1 MQNAELKQQNNI
13 PQTPI
18 EIALC
23 IDENGM
29 TTARA
34 LYEFLE
40 MPAQN
45 FARWAK
51 TNIETNE
58 FYEEDKDW
66 WGFFIVKN
74 GNECRDYRLTTD
86 FAKHLSM
93 ESHSAKGKSARQ
105 YFVAVEDKVKE
116 MAINR
121 SQLSPELQMFL
132 KMGEAM
138 AKQEIEQK
146 RQAEQISKL
155 EENQKTIITAMTG
168 QKEEDFTHWVNRCLS
183 AIAESENYHY
193 IGTRQ
198 EKHKAIRAESYERLN
213 SKRPCRL
220 KQRVEAEQGRAFRA
234 GASNT
239 KIKAINKLYIIE
251 HDKDLKPVYESVI
264 KEMMIAYCVSTKEK
278 E

>member
-18 EIALC
+18 EIALGV
-23 IDENGM
+23 DENGM
-29 TTARA
+29 TTARK
-34 LYEFLE
+34 LYAFLE
-40 MPAQN
+40 LAQGQ
-45 FARWAK
+45 FSRWAK
-51 TNIETNE
+51 VNIVENE
-58 FYEEDKDW
+58 FATENEDW
-66 WGFFIVKN
+66 WGFDIDVE
-74 GNECRDYRLTTD
+74 GNKTMDYKLTAH
-86 FAKHLSM
+86 FAKKLSTKGNG
-93 ESHSAKGKSARQ
+93 AKAELARE
-105 YFVAVEDKVKE
+105 YFTTLEEKTKE

-264 KEMMIAYCVSTKEK
+264 KEMMIAYCVNTKEK